1 MITNRRAFSFLLRLW
16 PTQSGGE
23 SFWRASLQGVECEE
37 RFGFADLEGLLA
49 FLRARISEGETV
61 PLSAGHHCETEKEA

>member
-23 SFWRASLQGVECEE
+23 SFWRASLQGVEREE

-49 FLRARISEGETV
+49 FLRARISEGETEG
-61 PLSAGHHCETEKEA
+61 LSYKHRREAEKEA